1 MQVKNKTALVTGA
14 GSGIG
19 YAIAKLLKEQ
29 GNDVIIT
36 GRNEAKI
43 KKAGEELGATAIV
56 GDVTNA
62 ADIEALVATVKTN
75 HSQLSILVNNAGV
88 ANLYKLG
95 EGAGAYE
102 KAKQEFDVN
111 YFGPVLLTEK
121 LLPVLKQ
128 QPEAA
133 IVNITSNVTF
143 HPLLVLPTYSDA
155 KAALHSHTVALRLSL
170 AGNTN
175 IKLFEVMPSLV
186 NTDATKD
193 MGGTENGMPPQQVA
207 ETTVQGIENDTYEIY
222 VGDTADQRAAY
233 FANPEQATKDFNKGL
248 L

>member
-19 YAIAKLLKEQ
+19 YAIAKLLKKQ
-29 GNDVIIT
+29 GNEVIIT

-62 ADIEALVATVKTN
+62 ADIEALVATIKTN
-75 HSQLSILVNNAGV
+75 HPQLSILVNNAGV

-102 KAKQEFDVN
+102 KAKQEFEVN

-170 AGNTN
+170 AGSTN

-207 ETTVQGIENDTYEIY
+207 ETTV
-222 VGDTADQRAAY
+222 
-233 FANPEQATKDFNKGL
+233 
-248 L
+248 